1 MMWSPCESKDHPSL
15 ATMPAIEHAI
25 AGIALALGK
34 LDMMVVKTTKSF
46 NIGLMAEA
54 VKSRQI

>member
-1 MMWSPCESKDHPSL
+1 L